1 MTVRQLLSEIDSA
14 ELTEWQA
21 YYQLEPFGS
30 LVDDERHGVA
40 VSTLA
45 NINRDSK
52 TRPDPYKPSDFIGWR
67 SLEKVEGVDKA
78 EKVEKRPILL
88 LDPEAQSELIMRK
101 IFKLKT

>member
-1 MTVRQLLSEIDSA
+1 LGKTVRQLLDEIDSA

-45 NINRDSK
+45 NINRDAK
-52 TRPDPYKPSDFIGWR
+52 TRPEPYKSSDFIGWR
-67 SLEKVEGVDKA
+67 SFDKVEQG
-78 EKVEKRPILL
+78 PILMP
-88 LDPEAQSELIMRK
+88 DAQAQSELIKRK
-101 IFKLKT
+101 IFKIKT

>member
-1 MTVRQLLSEIDSA
+1 MGKTVRQLLDEIDSA

-45 NINRDSK
+45 NINRDAK
-52 TRPDPYKPSDFIGWR
+52 TRPEPYKSSDFIGWR
-67 SLEKVEGVDKA
+67 SFDKVEQG
-78 EKVEKRPILL
+78 PILMP
-88 LDPEAQSELIMRK
+88 DAQAQSELIKRK
-101 IFKLKT
+101 IFKIKT

>member
-1 MTVRQLLSEIDSA
+1 MGKTVRQLLDEIGSA

-45 NINRDSK
+45 NINRDAK
-52 TRPDPYKPSDFIGWR
+52 TRPEPYKSSDFIGWR
-67 SLEKVEGVDKA
+67 SFDKVEQG
-78 EKVEKRPILL
+78 PILMP
-88 LDPEAQSELIMRK
+88 DAQAQSELIKRK
-101 IFKLKT
+101 IFKIKT

>member
-1 MTVRQLLSEIDSA
+1 LALGKTVRQLLDEIGSA

-21 YYQLEPFGS
+21 YYKLEPFGS

-52 TRPDPYKPSDFIGWR
+52 ARPDPYKSSDFIGWR
-67 SLEKVEGVDKA
+67 SFVNTEPG
-78 EKVEKRPILL
+78 PILM
-88 LDPEAQSELIMRK
+88 LDVEAQSELIKRK

>member
-1 MTVRQLLSEIDSA
+1 MALGKTVRQLLDEIDSA

-52 TRPDPYKPSDFIGWR
+52 TRPDPYKSSDFIGWR
-67 SLEKVEGVDKA
+67 SFDKVAAG
-78 EKVEKRPILL
+78 PILMQ
-88 LDPEAQSELIMRK
+88 DVEAQSELIKRK
-101 IFKLKT
+101 IFKIKT